1 MPDHFYHLFHAG
13 ACLRTLIMKFYST
26 LTALLLSSF
35 VYSQTTVGDWESY
48 TSFLDV
54 KEVVSTG
61 GDIYCATTGGLLKFN
76 LLNQSFETFTNI
88 DGLQETDISTIS
100 FDKEG
105 FLWIGGESPEGII
118 QIYDVNTKNSVKIF
132 HQLEVNKISDIA
144 VSDSLIF
151 LSYQDDLDWRIYK
164 FIWRD
169 DEHWEAGFY
178 YSENYNPSSTRLE
191 NIYSV
196 EIFNDILFAA
206 TDLGLFTGD
215 INQDI
220 LNYPENWTLLLPSN
234 VVKNLYITGDSLFI
248 VHNNGEIWVYDGNY
262 SLFSDYYSTNVLVDV
277 AVQNESVFAVTT
289 NSLVKFNNDGDV
301 IESWNINQR
310 PQDVVSL
317 TDGNIAVA
325 TDGGLLIIDSQTGEK
340 NWHIPN
346 CPMTNVYTALTVLPD
361 GRLVAAGKK
370 GVSILNDKGW
380 YNITANTSVTPSFQ
394 EYTDDDYFSFIS
406 DTAQFKGNRVWSL
419 VQLDDRIVFSI
430 QGANSDTNETGQV
443 ISGGIVSI
451 DPDNPSDYVVYDT
464 SNGQLN
470 PFNNDGYLNI
480 RGLQTDSNDN
490 LWISNFG
497 ADDNDKKIT
506 VMTQW
511 VEWFHIP
518 QIGIDGS
525 KLDNPTEIIVTD
537 EDVAIVAS
545 NIDNG
550 LFLFDF
556 IRNNDAD
563 SVLAIEPVEWWLFTE
578 GESGD
583 GLASKTIWSL
593 VETDPRTVWVLTANG
608 VQQLNFSSNYRIM
621 TPYFFT
627 FFAGVPFGEGS
638 KLNVDGRENLWIS
651 SISDGLYVLQ
661 SNSTPWPDWGG
672 FQHDNSFL
680 LSDEVTA
687 VAFDNEKGLAYIATS
702 KGINTLKMPFSEPI
716 TSYKTLITYPSPYR
730 IPSSSPMVID
740 GLMDNSSIKIMT
752 LSGRL
757 LRDIPSSSS
766 GVQGYQAFW
775 DGRTDSG
782 EYVGTG
788 IYLVAVYNGSG
799 ENTVTKVAVI
809 RE

>member
-1 MPDHFYHLFHAG
+1 
-13 ACLRTLIMKFYST
+13 MKFYST